1 MKNKFVAIIAS
12 FFLLASMT
20 SLKAEANFGI
30 SFIAAQSEVSGSEQ
44 ENGSADDKNTKTVEE
59 TFYGAS
65 VFLEGAAD
73 NGFAIGID
81 YVPVDLEIGS
91 GSRTD
96 TDGGHSSGEADT
108 GTRKAS
114 ADLEDLI
121 TLYTNIPFGE
131 NGYYG
136 LAGYH
141 FVSVST
147 SETLPNSSYGNT
159 DINGYQIGFGK
170 RTDTYKAE
178 VFYSDFEDISLT
190 ATGGSGSHKIEADAD
205 AIGFKLSLLF

>member
-65 VFLEGAAD
+65 VFLEGVAD

-91 GSRTD
+91 GQEQTQMEV
-96 TDGGHSSGEADT
+96 TLQV
-108 GTRKAS
+108 KLIQV
-114 ADLEDLI
+114 LEKQVRI
-121 TLYTNIPFGE
+121 
-131 NGYYG
+131 
-136 LAGYH
+136 
-141 FVSVST
+141 
-147 SETLPNSSYGNT
+147 
-159 DINGYQIGFGK
+159 
-170 RTDTYKAE
+170 
-178 VFYSDFEDISLT
+178 
-190 ATGGSGSHKIEADAD
+190 
-205 AIGFKLSLLF
+205 